1 METKASHVLIGAFTL
16 AVLVLAVVFALWL
29 GKLSLDREWDE
40 YDIVFTEAVT
50 GLSVGGAVQ
59 YNGIQVGEV
68 RRLSLAPDNPS
79 EVYARV
85 RVNGG
90 TPIKVDTQAK
100 LTFTGL
106 TGVAIIQLTGGTNQA
121 ALLREQAGDGEVARL
136 IAQESALQKL
146 MSSSEDIVTS
156 VNDMLLRVSLLL
168 NEENLGKVSATLDHI
183 EKVSG
188 AIADKSEGLGQAVAD
203 LSEASRVLKSTLAQ
217 TDRLVARIE
226 QATASTQRL
235 LDHEAKE
242 LLVSARTSLDAA
254 KRFADS
260 AYVTI
265 EQNRDAVTSF
275 SNQGLAQVG
284 PALAELR
291 ATLRNLQKLTDRLS
305 DDPASFL
312 LGRDEPKEYDPR

>member
-79 EVYARV
+79 EVMARV

-90 TPIKVDTQAK
+90 TPIKIDTQAK

-106 TGVAIIQLTGGTNQA
+106 TGVAIIQLTGGTSNA
-121 ALLREQAGDGEVARL
+121 ALLREQAANGEVPRL

-156 VNDMLLRVSLLL
+156 VNDMLLRVSVLL
-168 NEENLGKVSATLDHI
+168 NEENLGKVAATLDHI
-183 EKVSG
+183 EKISG
-188 AIADKSEGLGQAVAD
+188 SIAEKSDGLGQAVAD
-203 LSEASRVLKSTLAQ
+203 LSAASRVLKNTLAQ

-226 QATASTQRL
+226 QATASTQQL

-242 LLVSARTSLDAA
+242 LLVSARSSLDAA

-260 AYVTI
+260 AYATI
-265 EQNRDAVTSF
+265 EQNRDAVASF

-305 DDPASFL
+305 DDPANFL